1 MEDNKIQIFQSTDG
15 VVRLE
20 VALDQDSVWL
30 SLDQMTR
37 LFERD
42 KSVVSRHIRSV
53 FQEGELD
60 RASVVAKNATT
71 AADGKTYQVE
81 YLNLDVVISIGY
93 RVKSTRGVQFRKW
106 ATNVLRQHLVQGYS
120 LNQQRLEAQQEKM
133 AALRQ
138 AIALSSRLI
147 HKKTNGVRIAGHSG
161 DSGKIQSCVER
172 TGRLRPSALAGG
184 GYAHRGAI
192 QNLVR

>member
-1 MEDNKIQIFQSTDG
+1 MEENKIQIFQSTDG

-71 AADGKTYQVE
+71 ATDGKTYQVE
-81 YLNLDVVISIGY
+81 YFNLDVVISIGY
-93 RVKSTRGVQFRKW
+93 RVKSRRGVQFRQW
-106 ATNVLRQHLVQGYS
+106 ATHVLRQHLQP
-120 LNQQRLEAQQEKM
+120 EPAK
-133 AALRQ
+133 A
-138 AIALSSRLI
+138 
-147 HKKTNGVRIAGHSG
+147 
-161 DSGKIQSCVER
+161 
-172 TGRLRPSALAGG
+172 
-184 GYAHRGAI
+184 
-192 QNLVR
+192 